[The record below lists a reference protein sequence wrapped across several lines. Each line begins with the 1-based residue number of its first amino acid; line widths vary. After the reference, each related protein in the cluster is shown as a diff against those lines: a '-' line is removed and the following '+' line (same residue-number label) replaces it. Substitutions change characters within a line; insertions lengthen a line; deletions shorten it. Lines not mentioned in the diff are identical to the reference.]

1 MTVRSIAASIAI
13 VCFAAGS
20 AIGFAASQ
28 QAQQPGTTSQ
38 QTRPGAPPP
47 GPPPPTVE
55 DAVRAIRADLQNT
68 RAAIIAKNVTFTPAQ
83 AAAFWPLFD
92 TYQKEQQ
99 RILDEQWRGIQ
110 HYIDSYQTIDDSA
123 SLTLINAHLDRDAR
137 INALR
142 HSWLAEFL
150 KVLPARLA
158 VRVLQIDRRVSLAQQ
173 VEFTSKIPLAH

>member
-38 QTRPGAPPP
+38 QTRPGAPAP

-55 DAVRAIRADLQNT
+55 DAVRAVRADLQNT
-68 RAAIIAKNVTFTPAQ
+68 RAGIIAKNVTFTPEQ

-92 TYQKEQQ
+92 FYQQEQK
-99 RILDEQWRGIQ
+99 RILDQQLQGIQ
-110 HYIDSYQTIDDSA
+110 DYIAHYQTMDDA
-123 SLTLINAHLDRDAR
+123 TSLTLINAHFDRDAS
-137 INALR
+137 ITALR
-142 HSWLAEFL
+142 QVWLAQFL

-158 VRVLQIDRRVSLAQQ
+158 VRVMQIDRRISL
-173 VEFTSKIPLAH
+173 